1 DEAIVVSCDVYFYG
15 LADIL
20 GIDRIST
27 FLAPFGF
34 GRATG
39 IDIGGEKPG
48 ILPSREGKAKRFTRA
63 AAQAWVPGE
72 TLNFGGG
79 QGYLSVTPLQLAH
92 YASII
97 AMRGRIWRP
106 RLVTAYRNPR
116 SGE

>member
-48 ILPSREGKAKRFTRA
+48 ILPSREWKAKSFTRA
-63 AAQAWVPGE
+63 ADQVWFPGE
-72 TLNFGGG
+72 TVNFRVG

-97 AMRGRIWRP
+97 AMRGRIWEAR
-106 RLVTAYRNPR
+106 RITAPYNHR
-116 SGE
+116 